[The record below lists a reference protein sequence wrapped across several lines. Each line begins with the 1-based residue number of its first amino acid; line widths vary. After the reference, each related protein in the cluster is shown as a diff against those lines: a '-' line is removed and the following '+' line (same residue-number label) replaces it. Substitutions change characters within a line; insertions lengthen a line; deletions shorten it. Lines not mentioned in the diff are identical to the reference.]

1 MNIYFAVPQFCGRIT
16 AITFAQSNF
25 IVAFAVAAAAAVL
38 TIMGPARDCYFYII
52 ASADVLVAVAAV
64 AAAAVSVAVAIVIVV
79 VSVAKCVCSIFKICK
94 IS

>member
-64 AAAAVSVAVAIVIVV
+64 AVSVAVAVAIVIVV

>member
-64 AAAAVSVAVAIVIVV
+64 AVSVAVAIVIVV